1 MNRWKY
7 NFILKPFFLVWD
19 LTGFLLAFI
28 FCLCLKNEN
37 FSFSFISQLKFEHYQ
52 LYSFI
57 LITSIIIWTIISFV
71 LDMQHVPHRK
81 SKGQV
86 FSYFYYA
93 QIIFVLALSSILSF
107 KQPDFQFNILFT
119 CYLLFEFS
127 FLLISRIIRISFI
140 KKIRIMGNNTLK
152 LMILADLDTFND
164 INSWSKKYPWLGFII
179 YPKSWMISG
188 SDINTYLKHI
198 NKLSVGDYILLNQ
211 KSFNIKVIYDEVIKC
226 AEDKGIKIFEII
238 NEDDNPQY
246 LNKNKIIKFG
256 SFPTFNRL
264 DYPLKSSINQI
275 NKRVFDFIFSLF
287 FILLIY
293 WWVYL
298 VVGTII
304 KFSSKG
310 PILFRQKRVGKNGN
324 FFDCL
329 KFRTMNVEKHRVDK
343 ITDKKDLRI
352 FPFGNLL
359 RKTNIDEFPQF
370 INVLLGDMSV
380 VGPRPHMVSE
390 DDMLATEI
398 NKYRIRHWVKPGITG
413 LAAINGFR
421 GGTKDM
427 DLMQS
432 RIDYDIK
439 YVLEWTF
446 FCDIKICIK
455 TALETI
461 SLSGKGH

>member
-1 MNRWKY
+1 
-7 NFILKPFFLVWD
+7 
-19 LTGFLLAFI
+19 
-28 FCLCLKNEN
+28 
-37 FSFSFISQLKFEHYQ
+37 
-52 LYSFI
+52 
-57 LITSIIIWTIISFV
+57 
-71 LDMQHVPHRK
+71 
-81 SKGQV
+81 
-86 FSYFYYA
+86 
-93 QIIFVLALSSILSF
+93 
-107 KQPDFQFNILFT
+107 
-119 CYLLFEFS
+119 
-127 FLLISRIIRISFI
+127 
-140 KKIRIMGNNTLK
+140 MGNNTLK

-188 SDINTYLKHI
+188 SDINTYLKHV

-211 KSFNIKVIYDEVIKC
+211 KSFNMKVIYDEVIKC

-238 NEDDNPQY
+238 NKDDNPQY

-352 FPFGNLL
+352 FSFGNLL